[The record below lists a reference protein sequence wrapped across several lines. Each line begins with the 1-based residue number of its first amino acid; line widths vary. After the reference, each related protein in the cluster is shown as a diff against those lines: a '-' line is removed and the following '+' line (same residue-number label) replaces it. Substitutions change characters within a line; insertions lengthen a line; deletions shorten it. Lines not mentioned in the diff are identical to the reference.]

1 MKLTEIRKKFLKY
14 FESKKHRVIDSSDL
28 VPHGDDSLLFTNAG
42 MVQFKDTFLGLEKRG
57 YSAVSSQKCLRVG
70 GKHNDLENVGFTTRH
85 QTFFEMLGN
94 FSFGEYFKEEAIVL
108 AWEFLTEELKL
119 QKEKLWVTVHH
130 TDKDSEKI
138 WLDKIGIEKNKL
150 SKLGDE
156 DNFWSMGDTGPCG
169 PCSEIFYDYGS
180 SYEGLPPGEGDTG
193 DRFVEIWNLVFM
205 EFNRDSAGEL
215 RPLPNKCV
223 DTGMGLE
230 RLCSVLQNVGSNFE
244 IDLFKSFKNDI
255 RNLFD
260 NPNEQSLNVIA
271 DHLRA
276 AFFLISEQ
284 VNPSNEGRG
293 YVLRRLIRRAIRH
306 GYKMGKE
313 GPFLYELLDNL
324 KTSLEKDFPKEF
336 TSYKSIQGILK
347 EEEELFFKT
356 LSSGIKI
363 FEENL
368 PKKKSE
374 MMSGEIA
381 FKLHDTY
388 GFPIDLTITMA
399 SERGIAV
406 NEKIFEDLMKKQK
419 EGSKKSSMF
428 NVKDIVIE
436 PSMSSEF
443 VGYEQ
448 NRIDGDCVA
457 LFDEKGNEAKTRNDS
472 GYAFFSK
479 TPFYAESGGQI
490 GDQGSI
496 SNDALEIFVSDCK
509 KVGDF
514 NMHEIK
520 IQKGEIKLGDKVSL
534 SINEERRKKIVSNHS
549 ATHLLHSA
557 LREVLGEG
565 VQQKGSLVNDEKL
578 RFDFS
583 HGQKLTP
590 EQIEQVEDLVN
601 MQIEDSIDTKIEV
614 KSFDDA
620 IKDGA
625 LAFFGDKYGDK
636 VRVLTIAGDFSVEL
650 CGGTHVNNTSEIEGF
665 IISNETSVSAGV
677 RRVEAM
683 TGSNLVKKSKEA
695 IQTLKELSE
704 ILNVPSDSLVGRISE
719 VIKENKSLKSKKK
732 TEKSLSAEIIH
743 EAKLGSKGGE
753 GIVVFYKNAS
763 IEMLRRFSDQAK
775 DQVGAFSIF
784 MTDDGEK
791 VSYIVTSKADDN
803 FSSKDLIE
811 LVNSA
816 FDGSGGGR
824 NDFAQGGSQDNSNIS
839 DKFENLKSKLED
851 LI

>member
-1 MKLTEIRKKFLKY
+1 
-14 FESKKHRVIDSSDL
+14 
-28 VPHGDDSLLFTNAG
+28 
-42 MVQFKDTFLGLEKRG
+42 
-57 YSAVSSQKCLRVG
+57 
-70 GKHNDLENVGFTTRH
+70 
-85 QTFFEMLGN
+85 
-94 FSFGEYFKEEAIVL
+94 
-108 AWEFLTEELKL
+108 
-119 QKEKLWVTVHH
+119 
-130 TDKDSEKI
+130 
-138 WLDKIGIEKNKL
+138 
-150 SKLGDE
+150 
-156 DNFWSMGDTGPCG
+156 
-169 PCSEIFYDYGS
+169 
-180 SYEGLPPGEGDTG
+180 
-193 DRFVEIWNLVFM
+193 
-205 EFNRDSAGEL
+205 
-215 RPLPNKCV
+215 
-223 DTGMGLE
+223 
-230 RLCSVLQNVGSNFE
+230 
-244 IDLFKSFKNDI
+244 
-255 RNLFD
+255 
-260 NPNEQSLNVIA
+260 
-271 DHLRA
+271 
-276 AFFLISEQ
+276 
-284 VNPSNEGRG
+284 
-293 YVLRRLIRRAIRH
+293 
-306 GYKMGKE
+306 
-313 GPFLYELLDNL
+313 
-324 KTSLEKDFPKEF
+324 
-336 TSYKSIQGILK
+336 
-347 EEEELFFKT
+347 
-356 LSSGIKI
+356 
-363 FEENL
+363 
-368 PKKKSE
+368 
-374 MMSGEIA
+374 
-381 FKLHDTY
+381 
-388 GFPIDLTITMA
+388 MA

-406 NEKIFEDLMKKQK
+406 NEKTFEDLMKKQK

-457 LFDEKGNEAKTRNDS
+457 LFDEKGNEAKTLNDS

-719 VIKENKSLKSKKK
+719 VIKENKSLKIKKK
-732 TEKSLSAEIIH
+732 TEKSLSA
-743 EAKLGSKGGE
+743 
-753 GIVVFYKNAS
+753 
-763 IEMLRRFSDQAK
+763 R
-775 DQVGAFSIF
+775 
-784 MTDDGEK
+784 
-791 VSYIVTSKADDN
+791 
-803 FSSKDLIE
+803 
-811 LVNSA
+811 
-816 FDGSGGGR
+816 
-824 NDFAQGGSQDNSNIS
+824 
-839 DKFENLKSKLED
+839 
-851 LI
+851 